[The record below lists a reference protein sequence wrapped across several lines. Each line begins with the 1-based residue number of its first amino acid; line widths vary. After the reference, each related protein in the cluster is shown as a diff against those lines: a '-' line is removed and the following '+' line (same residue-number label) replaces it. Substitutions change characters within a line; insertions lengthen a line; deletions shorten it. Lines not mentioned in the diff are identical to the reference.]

1 MEISRATLN
10 KMAHLARLEFNDS
23 ESGKMISDMTEIV
36 SWVEKLNEVDTTNVE
51 PLISMSQEV
60 NVLRADVITEQ
71 LPRDRALSQAP
82 RHDDEY
88 FRVPKVID

>member
-1 MEISRATLN
+1 MEINRATLD

-23 ESGKMISDMTEIV
+23 EAEKMIADMTEIV
-36 SWVEKLNEVDTTNVE
+36 TWAEKLNEVDTTDVE

-60 NVLRADVITEQ
+60 NVLRADKITES

-82 RHDDEY
+82 RHNDEY

>member
-1 MEISRATLN
+1 
-10 KMAHLARLEFNDS
+10 
-23 ESGKMISDMTEIV
+23 MISDMTEIV

>member
-23 ESGKMISDMTEIV
+23 EAEKMIADMTEIV
-36 SWVEKLNEVDTTNVE
+36 TWVEKLNEVDTTNIE

-60 NVLRADVITEQ
+60 NVLRADVITEH
-71 LPRDRALSQAP
+71 LPHDRALFQAP

>member
-1 MEISRATLN
+1 MEINRATLD

-23 ESGKMISDMTEIV
+23 EAEKMIADMTEIV
-36 SWVEKLNEVDTTNVE
+36 TWVEKLNEVDTTDVE
-51 PLISMSQEV
+51 PLISMGQGV
-60 NVLRADVITEQ
+60 NVLRADTITKH
-71 LPRDRALSQAP
+71 LPHDRALSQAP